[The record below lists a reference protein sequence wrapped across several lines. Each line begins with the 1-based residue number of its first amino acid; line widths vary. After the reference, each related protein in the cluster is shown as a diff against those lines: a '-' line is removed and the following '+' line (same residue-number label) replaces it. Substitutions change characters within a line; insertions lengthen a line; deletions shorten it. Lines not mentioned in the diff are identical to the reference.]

1 MMTTL
6 ETSFENF
13 VAPGRRKTQKRKS
26 KSKQELVLRI
36 YSLPNPEDLLSAKEE
51 KVNRHANEGSW
62 VLREAIAKRTHL
74 LITFTGFL

>member
-26 KSKQELVLRI
+26 KSKEELVLRI
-36 YSLPNPEDLLSAKEE
+36 HSLPERRKSTDMQMRGA
-51 KVNRHANEGSW
+51 GS
-62 VLREAIAKRTHL
+62 
-74 LITFTGFL
+74 